1 MKYLV
6 LGATGLVGSKIIEKL
21 DPKNEVVAICRR
33 DFDFPSHVQKNIVN
47 FEEDFDL
54 PIVDHLFICLGFPVE
69 LLDLVIMR
77 KSVKKLFKK
86 VDLDLVTQVAKKA
99 KQIGIKNVSVISSV
113 AASDKS
119 LNYYL
124 KIKGQMENNLR
135 ELGFDQLNII
145 QPSHMLG
152 EREKPIGHDVKLF
165 EDITNITG
173 NFLFGPLAKFKNVE
187 AEKIATLMI
196 RKSTEGSNGVNFYS
210 RLDI

>member
-21 DPKNEVVAICRR
+21 DPKNEVVAFCRR
-33 DFDFPSHVQKNIVN
+33 DFDFPSHVNKNIVN

>member
-21 DPKNEVVAICRR
+21 DPKNEVVAFCRR
-33 DFDFPSHVQKNIVN
+33 DFDFPSHVKKNIVN

-54 PIVDHLFICLGFPVE
+54 PLVDHLFICLGFPVE

>member
-21 DPKNEVVAICRR
+21 DPKNEVVAFCRR

-187 AEKIATLMI
+187 AEKIASLMI
-196 RKSTEGSNGVNFYS
+196 KKSTEGTNGVNFYS

>member
-21 DPKNEVVAICRR
+21 DPKNEVVAFCRR
-33 DFDFPSHVQKNIVN
+33 DFDFPSHVKKNIVN

-99 KQIGIKNVSVISSV
+99 KQIGIKNVSVVSSV

>member
-21 DPKNEVVAICRR
+21 DPKNEVIAFCRR
-33 DFDFPSHVQKNIVN
+33 DFDFPSHVKKNIVN

>member
-1 MKYLV
+1 MKYLI

-21 DPKNEVVAICRR
+21 DPKNEVVAFCRR
-33 DFDFPSHVQKNIVN
+33 DFDFPSHVKKNIVN

-119 LNYYL
+119 INYYL

>member
-21 DPKNEVVAICRR
+21 DPKNEVVVFCRR
-33 DFDFPSHVQKNIVN
+33 DFDFPSHVKKNIVN

-54 PIVDHLFICLGFPVE
+54 PLVDHLFICLGFPVE

>member
-21 DPKNEVVAICRR
+21 DPKNEVVAFCRR
-33 DFDFPSHVQKNIVN
+33 DFDFPSHVKKNIVN

>member
-21 DPKNEVVAICRR
+21 DPKNEVVAFCRR
-33 DFDFPSHVQKNIVN
+33 DFDFPSHVKKNIVN

-54 PIVDHLFICLGFPVE
+54 PLVDHLFICLGFPVE

-196 RKSTEGSNGVNFYS
+196 RMSTEGSNGVNFYR

>member
-21 DPKNEVVAICRR
+21 DPKNEVVAFCRR
-33 DFDFPSHVQKNIVN
+33 DFDFPSHVKKNIVN

-196 RKSTEGSNGVNFYS
+196 RMSTEGSNGVNFYR

>member
-21 DPKNEVVAICRR
+21 DPKNEVVAFCRR
-33 DFDFPSHVQKNIVN
+33 EFDFRSHVKKNIVN

>member
-21 DPKNEVVAICRR
+21 DPKNEVVAFCRR

-86 VDLDLVTQVAKKA
+86 VDLDLVTKVAKNA

>member
-21 DPKNEVVAICRR
+21 DPKNEVVVFCRR
-33 DFDFPSHVQKNIVN
+33 DFDFPSHVKKNIVN

-86 VDLDLVTQVAKKA
+86 IDLDLVTQVAKKA

-135 ELGFDQLNII
+135 ELDFDQLNII

>member
-21 DPKNEVVAICRR
+21 DPKNEVVAFCRR

-54 PIVDHLFICLGFPVE
+54 PLVDHLFICLGFPVE

>member
-21 DPKNEVVAICRR
+21 DPKNEVVAFCRR

-173 NFLFGPLAKFKNVE
+173 NFLFGPLAICLVKEKN
-187 AEKIATLMI
+187 L
-196 RKSTEGSNGVNFYS
+196 
-210 RLDI
+210 

>member
-21 DPKNEVVAICRR
+21 DPKNEVVAFCRR
-33 DFDFPSHVQKNIVN
+33 DFDFPSHVKKNIVN

-99 KQIGIKNVSVISSV
+99 KQIGIKNVSVISTV

>member
-21 DPKNEVVAICRR
+21 DSKNEVVAFCRR
-33 DFDFPSHVQKNIVN
+33 DFDFPSHVKKNIVN

>member
-21 DPKNEVVAICRR
+21 DPKNEVVAFCRR

>member
-21 DPKNEVVAICRR
+21 DPKNEVVAFCRR
-33 DFDFPSHVQKNIVN
+33 DFDFPSHVKKNIVN

-196 RKSTEGSNGVNFYS
+196 RKSTEGTNGVNFYS

>member
-21 DPKNEVVAICRR
+21 DPKNEVVAFCRR

-86 VDLDLVTQVAKKA
+86 VDLDLVTQAAKKA

>member
-21 DPKNEVVAICRR
+21 DPKNEVVAFCRR
-33 DFDFPSHVQKNIVN
+33 DFDFPSHVKKNIVN

-124 KIKGQMENNLR
+124 KIKGQMENNLK

>member
-1 MKYLV
+1 MKYLI

-21 DPKNEVVAICRR
+21 DPKNEVVAFCRR
-33 DFDFPSHVQKNIVN
+33 DFDFPSHVKKNIVN

>member
-6 LGATGLVGSKIIEKL
+6 LGATGLVGSKLIEKL
-21 DPKNEVVAICRR
+21 DPKNEVVAFCRR

>member
-21 DPKNEVVAICRR
+21 DPKNEVVAFCRR

-196 RKSTEGSNGVNFYS
+196 KKSTEGTNGVNFYS

>member
-21 DPKNEVVAICRR
+21 DPKNEVVVFCRR
-33 DFDFPSHVQKNIVN
+33 DFDFPSHVKKNIVN

>member
-21 DPKNEVVAICRR
+21 DPKNEVVAFCRR

-54 PIVDHLFICLGFPVE
+54 PIVDHLFICFGFPVE

>member
-1 MKYLV
+1 
-6 LGATGLVGSKIIEKL
+6 
-21 DPKNEVVAICRR
+21 
-33 DFDFPSHVQKNIVN
+33 
-47 FEEDFDL
+47 
-54 PIVDHLFICLGFPVE
+54 
-69 LLDLVIMR
+69 
-77 KSVKKLFKK
+77 
-86 VDLDLVTQVAKKA
+86 
-99 KQIGIKNVSVISSV
+99 
-113 AASDKS
+113 
-119 LNYYL
+119 
-124 KIKGQMENNLR
+124 MENNLR

>member
-21 DPKNEVVAICRR
+21 DPKNEVVAFCRR

-69 LLDLVIMR
+69 LLDLVVMR

>member
-21 DPKNEVVAICRR
+21 DPKNEVVAFCRR

-54 PIVDHLFICLGFPVE
+54 PIADHLFVCLGFPVE

>member
-21 DPKNEVVAICRR
+21 DPKNEVVAFCRR

-135 ELGFDQLNII
+135 ELGFNQLNII

>member
-21 DPKNEVVAICRR
+21 DPKNEVVAFCRR
-33 DFDFPSHVQKNIVN
+33 DFDFPSHVKKNIVN

-187 AEKIATLMI
+187 AKKIATLMI

>member
-6 LGATGLVGSKIIEKL
+6 LGATGLVGSRIIEKL
-21 DPKNEVVAICRR
+21 DPKNEVVVFCRR
-33 DFDFPSHVQKNIVN
+33 DFDFPSHVKKNIVN

>member
-21 DPKNEVVAICRR
+21 DPKNEVVAFCRR
-33 DFDFPSHVQKNIVN
+33 DFDFPSHVKKNIVN

-173 NFLFGPLAKFKNVE
+173 NFLFGPLEKFKNVE

>member
-21 DPKNEVVAICRR
+21 DPKNEVVAFCRR
-33 DFDFPSHVQKNIVN
+33 DFDFPSHVQKKIVN

>member
-21 DPKNEVVAICRR
+21 DPKNEVVAFCRR

-86 VDLDLVTQVAKKA
+86 VDLELVTQVAKKA

-124 KIKGQMENNLR
+124 KIKGQMENNLK

>member
-21 DPKNEVVAICRR
+21 DPKNEVIAFCRR
-33 DFDFPSHVQKNIVN
+33 DFDFPSHVKKNIVN

-124 KIKGQMENNLR
+124 KIKGQMENNLK

>member
-21 DPKNEVVAICRR
+21 DPKNEVVAFCRR

-145 QPSHMLG
+145 QPSHMIG

>member
-21 DPKNEVVAICRR
+21 DPKNEVVAFCRR

-210 RLDI
+210 RLHI